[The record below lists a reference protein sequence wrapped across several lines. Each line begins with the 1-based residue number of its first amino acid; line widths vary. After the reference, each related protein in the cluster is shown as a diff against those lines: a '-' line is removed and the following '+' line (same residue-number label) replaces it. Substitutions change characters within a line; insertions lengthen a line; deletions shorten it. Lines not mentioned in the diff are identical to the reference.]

1 MFQTL
6 LKEVVDSVDGGIATL
21 VMDFE
26 GIAVD
31 SYTKPSAST
40 SGEFDINTI
49 GAEFSVV
56 IESSQRASE
65 MLEAGEAAEVTIQAA
80 KMMTLIRVVSNT
92 YFVAFA
98 LAPEANIGKARYV
111 LRTKAPTLAKELA

>member
-6 LKEVVDSVDGGIATL
+6 LKEVVDGVDGGLATL

-31 SYTKPSAST
+31 SYSKPNPPVN
-40 SGEFDINTI
+40 FDIQTI

-56 IESSQRASE
+56 VKSIQRASE
-65 MLEAGEAAEVTIQAA
+65 MLESGNPGEVTILAE
-80 KMMTLIRVVSNT
+80 KVTTLIRVVNDT
-92 YFVAFA
+92 YFVAFT
-98 LAPEANIGKARYV
+98 LTPEANLGKARFV
-111 LRTKAPTLAKELA
+111 LRTRVPALLKELT

>member
-6 LKEVVDSVDGGIATL
+6 LKEVVDSVDGGLATL

-31 SYTKPSAST
+31 SYAKPDVPSN
-40 SGEFDINTI
+40 FDIQTV

-56 IESSQRASE
+56 IKSIQRASE
-65 MLEAGEAAEVTIQAA
+65 MLESGIPAEVTIHAE
-80 KMMTLIRVVSNT
+80 KLITVIRVVNDT
-92 YFVAFA
+92 YFVAFTIM
-98 LAPEANIGKARYV
+98 PEANVGKARYL
-111 LRTKAPTLAKELA
+111 LRTRVPYLLKELT